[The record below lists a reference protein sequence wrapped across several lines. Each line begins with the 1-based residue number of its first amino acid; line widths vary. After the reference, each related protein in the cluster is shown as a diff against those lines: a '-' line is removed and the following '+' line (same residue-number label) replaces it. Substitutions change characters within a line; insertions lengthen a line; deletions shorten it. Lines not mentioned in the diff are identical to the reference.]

1 MAALLVII
9 VILVG
14 VIIALFYFWREKP
27 KELQKEIERLRKSVV
42 SGGLD
47 FEQIE
52 YRISGIKDSISEKR
66 KQLKSSKII
75 DVDMDKF
82 PYLITEK
89 NVFRITFSPVGDVAR
104 LTIGE
109 FIDKLE
115 KYGLVQYP
123 KSR

>member
-14 VIIALFYFWREKP
+14 AIIALFLYSREKP

-52 YRISGIKDSISEKR
+52 YRISSIKDTISEKR
-66 KQLKSSKII
+66 KQLKSEKITGK
-75 DVDMDKF
+75 DMDK
-82 PYLITEK
+82 YLVDMEK
-89 NVFRITFSPVGDVAR
+89 KLDRIISELFSG
-104 LTIGE
+104 
-109 FIDKLE
+109 
-115 KYGLVQYP
+115 
-123 KSR
+123 KSAK

>member
-14 VIIALFYFWREKP
+14 VIIALFLYWREKP

-52 YRISGIKDSISEKR
+52 HRIASIKETISEKR
-66 KQLKSSKII
+66 KQLEADKITGK
-75 DVDMDKF
+75 DMDK
-82 PYLITEK
+82 YLADMERKLGKVISEL
-89 NVFRITFSPVGDVAR
+89 FSG
-104 LTIGE
+104 
-109 FIDKLE
+109 
-115 KYGLVQYP
+115 
-123 KSR
+123 KSAK

>member
-14 VIIALFYFWREKP
+14 AIIALFLYSREKP

-52 YRISGIKDSISEKR
+52 YRIASIKETISEKR
-66 KQLKSSKII
+66 KQLKADKITGN
-75 DVDMDKF
+75 D
-82 PYLITEK
+82 
-89 NVFRITFSPVGDVAR
+89 
-104 LTIGE
+104 
-109 FIDKLE
+109 IDKYLADME
-115 KYGLVQYP
+115 KKLDRVISELFSG
-123 KSR
+123 KSAK

>member
-14 VIIALFYFWREKP
+14 AIIALFYFWREKP

-52 YRISGIKDSISEKR
+52 YRILSIKDSISKKR

-75 DVDMDKF
+75 DMDMDK
-82 PYLITEK
+82 YLADMEK
-89 NVFRITFSPVGDVAR
+89 KLDRIISELFSG
-104 LTIGE
+104 
-109 FIDKLE
+109 
-115 KYGLVQYP
+115 
-123 KSR
+123 KSTK

>member
-14 VIIALFYFWREKP
+14 VSIGLFYYWREKP

-52 YRISGIKDSISEKR
+52 YRISSIKETIIEKR
-66 KQLKSSKII
+66 KQLKSSNITDI
-75 DVDMDKF
+75 DMDK
-82 PYLITEK
+82 YLAEMEK
-89 NVFRITFSPVGDVAR
+89 KLDRIISELSSG
-104 LTIGE
+104 
-109 FIDKLE
+109 
-115 KYGLVQYP
+115 
-123 KSR
+123 KSTK

>member
-14 VIIALFYFWREKP
+14 AIIALFYFWREKP

-52 YRISGIKDSISEKR
+52 YRISSIKDSISEKR
-66 KQLKSSKII
+66 KQLKSSKITDI
-75 DVDMDKF
+75 DMDK
-82 PYLITEK
+82 YLADMEK
-89 NVFRITFSPVGDVAR
+89 KLDRIISELFSG
-104 LTIGE
+104 
-109 FIDKLE
+109 
-115 KYGLVQYP
+115 
-123 KSR
+123 KSTK